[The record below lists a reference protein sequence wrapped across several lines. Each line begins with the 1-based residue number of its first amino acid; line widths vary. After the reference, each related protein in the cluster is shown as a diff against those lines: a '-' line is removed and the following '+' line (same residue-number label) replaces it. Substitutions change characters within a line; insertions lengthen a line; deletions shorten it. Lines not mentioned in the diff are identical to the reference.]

1 MITGLDHIIVL
12 THDLDTSVAAFSAF
26 LGRTPAWR
34 GGEGDTVHAWFQL
47 GNMALDVV
55 QPGADAAMMR
65 KRLDASG
72 EGLFALG
79 FATPDLAETRSTLV
93 RRGVSMSELRTTTST
108 AADAAVRTWTSAT
121 ASWRTTAGLSMF
133 LVANDGAPPV
143 LSPAIGNAAGAVSA
157 LDHVVVNTPNPD
169 RALGLYGAKL
179 GLDLRLDRS
188 NPDWGSRLLFFRCG
202 GAVVEVSADLKA
214 PVSDEPDRLGG
225 LAWRVDDADAAQA
238 RIAAAGLDVSEV
250 RKGRKPGTRVFTVRS
265 GVPGAP
271 SLIIQ
276 QDAEP
281 MQ

>member
-1 MITGLDHIIVL
+1 
-12 THDLDTSVAAFSAF
+12 
-26 LGRTPAWR
+26 
-34 GGEGDTVHAWFQL
+34 
-47 GNMALDVV
+47 MA
-55 QPGADAAMMR
+55 
-65 KRLDASG
+65 
-72 EGLFALG
+72 EN
-79 FATPDLAETRSTLV
+79 
-93 RRGVSMSELRTTTST
+93 TTTST
-108 AADAAVRTWTSAT
+108 TADGAVRTWTSAT

-133 LVANDGAPPV
+133 LVASDGAAPV
-143 LSPAIGNAAGAVSA
+143 LSPAIGEAAGAVSA

-188 NPDWGSRLLFFRCG
+188 NADWGSRLLFFRCG
-202 GAVVEVSADLKA
+202 AAVVEVSASLKA

-276 QDAEP
+276 QDAEAI
-281 MQ
+281 